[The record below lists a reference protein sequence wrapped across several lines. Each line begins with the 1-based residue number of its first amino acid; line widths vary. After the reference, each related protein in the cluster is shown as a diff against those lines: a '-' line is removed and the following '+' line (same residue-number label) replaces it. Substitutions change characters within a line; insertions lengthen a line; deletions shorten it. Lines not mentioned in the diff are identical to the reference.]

1 MPGKPDE
8 LDIQPYSYAN
18 QIKTPDDLGIKAGT
32 NWDNITDGFSGLI
45 AYMKVLIVG
54 GGKAQKNC
62 YKDGKEISGCTKP
75 LGDRY
80 LLKTM
85 GKCKAK
91 STDTDEG
98 KCGSDFGRC
107 TLPNRYCNESTGKCA
122 SKEFRVEKRSTEYDY
137 DGRCGPKGADQ
148 HCTSVK
154 DPYCNESTGEC
165 GSSEDDKKGS
175 TTEYDYKEFKE
186 TEELVTRYVYLN
198 NIPDGQIPFMG
209 AATKGVMP
217 KGLVPGVFKNI
228 AGLNPI
234 PIIKSFTESSTP
246 DCTAISVS
254 IVDTDNTNRIQVAHV
269 ANSEIK
275 DIDPCVFAPSGREV
289 KKSKR
294 INPITNVT
302 CQKTLDEIDSSGFT
316 NRYRNNLKPLEI
328 PQISDFPEDPII
340 KVYYISI
347 GLLMLYILTKH
358 IHKVNKKINIK

>member
-1 MPGKPDE
+1 MPTEDNE

-18 QIKTPDDLGIKAGT
+18 QIMTPDDLGIRAGT
-32 NWDNITDGFSGLI
+32 SWDNISDGFSGLI
-45 AYMKVLIVG
+45 AYMKVLVVG
-54 GGKAQKNC
+54 GGKAQRNC
-62 YKDGKEISGCTKP
+62 WSSGKEISGCTKP

-85 GKCKAK
+85 GKCNAK
-91 STDTDEG
+91 SPD
-98 KCGSDFGRC
+98 
-107 TLPNRYCNESTGKCA
+107 A
-122 SKEFRVEKRSTEYDY
+122 S
-137 DGRCGPKGADQ
+137 GA
-148 HCTSVK
+148 
-154 DPYCNESTGEC
+154 
-165 GSSEDDKKGS
+165 
-175 TTEYDYKEFKE
+175 E

-234 PIIKSFTESSTP
+234 PIIKSFTESSKP

-275 DIDPCVFAPSGREV
+275 DIDPCVFAQNDDG
-289 KKSKR
+289 KR
-294 INPITNVT
+294 INPITTVT
-302 CQKTLDEIDSSGFT
+302 CTKSEEDVQRTGFT
-316 NRYRNNLKPLEI
+316 NRYGNNLKPLEI

>member
-1 MPGKPDE
+1 
-8 LDIQPYSYAN
+8 
-18 QIKTPDDLGIKAGT
+18 
-32 NWDNITDGFSGLI
+32 
-45 AYMKVLIVG
+45 MKVLVVG
-54 GGKAQKNC
+54 GGKAQRNC
-62 YKDGKEISGCTKP
+62 WSKCDDGNLSDISGCTKP

-85 GKCKAK
+85 GKCNAK
-91 STDTDEG
+91 STD
-98 KCGSDFGRC
+98 
-107 TLPNRYCNESTGKCA
+107 A
-122 SKEFRVEKRSTEYDY
+122 S
-137 DGRCGPKGADQ
+137 GA
-148 HCTSVK
+148 
-154 DPYCNESTGEC
+154 
-165 GSSEDDKKGS
+165 
-175 TTEYDYKEFKE
+175 E

-234 PIIKSFTESSTP
+234 PIIKSFTESSKP

-275 DIDPCVFAPSGREV
+275 DIDPCVFAQNDDG
-289 KKSKR
+289 KR
-294 INPITNVT
+294 INPITTVT
-302 CQKTLDEIDSSGFT
+302 CTKSEEDVQRTGFT
-316 NRYRNNLKPLEI
+316 NRYGNNLKPLEI